1 MSVYAEDILSKVS
14 DHDLSV
20 IKVLNE
26 RDSGFT
32 KIQIAKKLNRSL
44 DDVSH
49 SIHRLKVSKHVKD
62 SRYYGRVYLVDF
74 DYSEQIANKRPDEAA
89 MTIKQLQQDR
99 AELVELVE
107 SAYIEGCHDGYR
119 EGLSDGQD
127 WSSSKNNLEPDE
139 SWDISES
146 KTKLEKHK

>member
-14 DHDLSV
+14 DHDMAV

-32 KIQIAKKLNRSL
+32 KIQIAKKLKRSL
-44 DDVSH
+44 EDVSH

-89 MTIKQLQQDR
+89 MKIKQLQQDK
-99 AELVELVE
+99 AELVNWLKVI
-107 SAYIEGCHDGYR
+107 SDDIECYG
-119 EGLSDGQD
+119 EM
-127 WSSSKNNLEPDE
+127 LE
-139 SWDISES
+139 IN
-146 KTKLEKHK
+146 KVKLIKFMEKYKC